1 VISVCHCTGHIPNT
15 SPSYWSCRLD
25 SLRPGQYKLGR
36 NLLGTMASYLKTRNQ
51 LLHVSVEV
59 MNVEEDDPSLIVLSV
74 ALIVVGSVATAPT
87 IACTF
92 LPHGILQV

>member
-1 VISVCHCTGHIPNT
+1 
-15 SPSYWSCRLD
+15 
-25 SLRPGQYKLGR
+25 
-36 NLLGTMASYLKTRNQ
+36 MASYLKTRNQ